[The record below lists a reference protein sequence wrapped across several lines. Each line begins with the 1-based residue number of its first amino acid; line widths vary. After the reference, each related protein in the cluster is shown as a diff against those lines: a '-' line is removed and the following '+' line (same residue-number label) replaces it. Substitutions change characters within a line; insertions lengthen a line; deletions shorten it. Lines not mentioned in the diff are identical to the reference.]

1 MNIYS
6 TEIRGTPEK
15 VVRAFEEE
23 AAQLNLSLLHK
34 TNMRTK
40 LWSKGIQLDQDYW
53 VMELFDPNLSKKILA
68 QYPKL
73 GIYLPGKIAIYPRT
87 DSHHVQVDL
96 FLPTQTASEEIP
108 IVRPWLRSG
117 ERKMMELIKRVQGRL

>member
-6 TEIRGTPEK
+6 MEIKGTPEK
-15 VVRAFEEE
+15 VVRAFEDE

-40 LWSKGIQLDQDYW
+40 LWSKGIQFEGDYW
-53 VMELFDPNLSKKILA
+53 VMELFDPNLSKKILS
-68 QYPKL
+68 QYPNM
-73 GIYLPGKIAIYPRT
+73 GIYLPGKIAIYPRP
-87 DSHHVQVDL
+87 DSHLVNVDL

-117 ERKMMELIKRVQGRL
+117 ERKLMELIKRVQGRL